1 MYGGITVLY
10 VPISCDADA
19 RRASKHVVGGGT
31 NQSVAVAVGVYL
43 H

>member
-31 NQSVAVAVGVYL
+31 SQLLLLLAYICI
-43 H
+43 